1 MNVVIY
7 ARYSSDRQTEQS
19 IEGQLKECYEYAR
32 RNGYTV
38 VGEYIDRAISGTTD
52 HRPEFLR
59 MIADGDKKLFQAV
72 LVYQLDRFARNRYD
86 SATYKAK
93 LKKNG
98 IRVLS
103 ARENISDDASGVL
116 MEAVLEGMAE
126 YYSVELSQK
135 IRRGMDINA
144 EKCLSTGGNLALGFR
159 VDCEKHI
166 QIDPDTAPVVQKIFD
181 MYASGQSMADII
193 RYLNANHIKTSY
205 GNEFNKNSL
214 NRILRNKRYIGVYTY
229 RGTETPDGLPRIIS
243 DDLFYEV
250 QDMMG
255 KKKKAPARAKAFENY
270 ILSTKLFC
278 GYCQAAMTGIS
289 GTSKTGTKY
298 HYYQCVTNRRD
309 KSCHKKTVSKAYIED
324 LVIKETRKL
333 LTKENIDRIAKEVV
347 RLCEQEKDTD
357 NLKRLKRLLKENERA
372 TENLFKALESGQIVD
387 VIAERISQKK
397 RERNE
402 LEQQILV
409 ETSSHPTPT
418 VNEVRFFL
426 NQFRKG
432 DVNDLKYRQAL
443 VDTFVNRIYLYDD
456 KMTVLYNTQDS
467 HSDVTIDDLSSSRVA
482 LANDSN
488 FDRNLLRGCNY
499 GLEGGAFL
507 ILGGCIFDVR
517 GCSLMHNIK
526 ELQISLFSASNA
538 IIFPFWCPTL
548 CWNRRTLSVQFR
560 FQYLSASFSYS
571 GWYAQ
576 GLPRSP
582 SRLYGV
588 VSPPA
593 HGPLFLQ
600 RIPATGSSGADCDI
614 HLAWGVK
621 CSLSL

>member
-1 MNVVIY
+1 M
-7 ARYSSDRQTEQS
+7 
-19 IEGQLKECYEYAR
+19 
-32 RNGYTV
+32 
-38 VGEYIDRAISGTTD
+38 
-52 HRPEFLR
+52 
-59 MIADGDKKLFQAV
+59 
-72 LVYQLDRFARNRYD
+72 
-86 SATYKAK
+86 
-93 LKKNG
+93 
-98 IRVLS
+98 
-103 ARENISDDASGVL
+103 
-116 MEAVLEGMAE
+116 
-126 YYSVELSQK
+126 
-135 IRRGMDINA
+135 MD
-144 EKCLSTGGNLALGFR
+144 
-159 VDCEKHI
+159 
-166 QIDPDTAPVVQKIFD
+166 
-181 MYASGQSMADII
+181 
-193 RYLNANHIKTSY
+193 
-205 GNEFNKNSL
+205 
-214 NRILRNKRYIGVYTY
+214 
-229 RGTETPDGLPRIIS
+229 
-243 DDLFYEV
+243 
-250 QDMMG
+250 

-357 NLKRLKRLLKENERA
+357 NLKQLKRLLKENERA

-467 HSDVTIDDLSSSRVA
+467 HSDVTIDDLSSSRVV
-482 LANDSN
+482 LVEYPHQNPNSVPT
-488 FDRNLLRGCNY
+488 RSRQ
-499 GLEGGAFL
+499 
-507 ILGGCIFDVR
+507 VR
-517 GCSLMHNIK
+517 
-526 ELQISLFSASNA
+526 
-538 IIFPFWCPTL
+538 
-548 CWNRRTLSVQFR
+548 
-560 FQYLSASFSYS
+560 LSASHVDSCRSRPVYHRTHTRRLQMYQSGVSENHGLLDRHDGTAQTMPSSVRGSALAFAVQQSGYS
-571 GWYAQ
+571 Q
-576 GLPRSP
+576 GFL
-582 SRLYGV
+582 LFV
-588 VSPPA
+588 LPA
-593 HGPLFLQ
+593 HQ
-600 RIPATGSSGADCDI
+600 AAVWWTA
-614 HLAWGVK
+614 
-621 CSLSL
+621 

>member
-1 MNVVIY
+1 ME
-7 ARYSSDRQTEQS
+7 AEKQRAK
-19 IEGQLKECYEYAR
+19 QL
-32 RNGYTV
+32 V
-38 VGEYIDRAISGTTD
+38 VGILAHVDSGKTTLSEAMLYRSGTIRKLGRVDHKDAFLDTDALEKARGITIFSKQALLTAGETAITLLDTPGHVDFSTETERTLQVLDYAVLVISGTDGVQSHTETLWRLLRRYHIPTFVFINKMD
-52 HRPEFLR
+52 LPGPGKEKLLEQLNHRLGEGFVDFG
-59 MIADGDKKLFQAV
+59 ADEDTRDEALAV
-72 LVYQLDRFARNRYD
+72 CDER
-86 SATYKAK
+86 
-93 LKKNG
+93 
-98 IRVLS
+98 
-103 ARENISDDASGVL
+103 L

-159 VDCEKHI
+159 VDREKHI
-166 QIDPDTAPVVQKIFD
+166 QIDPDTAPVVQKIFET
-181 MYASGQSMADII
+181 YASGQSMADII

-250 QDMMG
+250 QDMMD

-309 KSCHKKTVSKAYIED
+309 KSCHKKTASKAYIED

-357 NLKRLKRLLKENERA
+357 NLKQLKRLLKENERA

-443 VDTFVNRIYLYDD
+443 VDTFVNKIYLYDD

-482 LANDSN
+482 LVEA
-488 FDRNLLRGCNY
+488 RGVEPLSESTLTGFSPGAGGY
-499 GLEGGAFL
+499 WRGLTPLVPLPA
-507 ILGGCIFDVR
+507 
-517 GCSLMHNIK
+517 
-526 ELQISLFSASNA
+526 ASRHA
-538 IIFPFWCPTL
+538 DPF
-548 CWNRRTLSVQFR
+548 R
-560 FQYLSASFSYS
+560 
-571 GWYAQ
+571 
-576 GLPRSP
+576 
-582 SRLYGV
+582 
-588 VSPPA
+588 
-593 HGPLFLQ
+593 
-600 RIPATGSSGADCDI
+600 
-614 HLAWGVK
+614 
-621 CSLSL
+621 

>member
-250 QDMMG
+250 QDMMD

-357 NLKRLKRLLKENERA
+357 NLKQLKRLLKENERA

-432 DVNDLKYRQAL
+432 DVNDLKYRRAL

-467 HSDVTIDDLSSSRVA
+467 HSDVTIDDLSSSRVV
-482 LANDSN
+482 LVDSN
-488 FDRNLLRGCNY
+488 PSNPNPLSEE
-499 GLEGGAFL
+499 EG
-507 ILGGCIFDVR
+507 IRKV
-517 GCSLMHNIK
+517 
-526 ELQISLFSASNA
+526 
-538 IIFPFWCPTL
+538 
-548 CWNRRTLSVQFR
+548 
-560 FQYLSASFSYS
+560 
-571 GWYAQ
+571 
-576 GLPRSP
+576 
-582 SRLYGV
+582 
-588 VSPPA
+588 
-593 HGPLFLQ
+593 LFLQ
-600 RIPATGSSGADCDI
+600 EVRLYAVVIRKPSGSSQTVTEFTMRSMI
-614 HLAWGVK
+614 IRLK
-621 CSLSL
+621 FSSSMLPSLNLVSQ

>member
-7 ARYSSDRQTEQS
+7 ARYSSDLQTEQS
-19 IEGQLKECYEYAR
+19 IEGQLKECYEYAQ
-32 RNGYTV
+32 RNCYTV
-38 VGEYIDRAISGTTD
+38 VSEYIDRAISGTTD

-116 MEAVLEGMAE
+116 MEAVLEGMA
-126 YYSVELSQK
+126 
-135 IRRGMDINA
+135 
-144 EKCLSTGGNLALGFR
+144 LGFY
-159 VDCEKHI
+159 VDSEKRF
-166 QIDPDTAPVVQKIFD
+166 QIDPNTAPVVRRIFE

-193 RYLNANHIKTSY
+193 RYLNANRIKTSY
-205 GNEFNKNSL
+205 GNEFNKNSI

-229 RGTETPDGLPRIIS
+229 HGTEVPDGLPRIIS

-250 QDMMG
+250 QDMMD
-255 KKKKAPARAKAFENY
+255 KKKKAPARAKAFEGY

-278 GYCQAAMTGIS
+278 GHCKAAMTGIS
-289 GTSKTGTKY
+289 GTSKTGNKY

-324 LVIKETRKL
+324 LVVMETRKL
-333 LTKENIDRIAKEVV
+333 LTKENIDRISKEVV

-357 NLKRLKRLLKENERA
+357 NLKRLKKLLKENERA
-372 TENLFKALESGQIVD
+372 TENLFKALENGQIVD

-397 RERNE
+397 REHNE

-443 VDTFVNRIYLYDD
+443 VDTFVNKIYLYDD

-482 LANDSN
+482 LVEAGRVELPSENAST
-488 FDRNLLRGCNY
+488 RTSP
-499 GLEGGAFL
+499 GAD
-507 ILGGCIFDVR
+507 GYCG
-517 GCSLMHNIK
+517 SL
-526 ELQISLFSASNA
+526 A
-538 IIFPFWCPTL
+538 
-548 CWNRRTLSVQFR
+548 
-560 FQYLSASFSYS
+560 
-571 GWYAQ
+571 
-576 GLPRSP
+576 LPVPVTPGKP
-582 SRLYGV
+582 SRPGI
-588 VSPPA
+588 
-593 HGPLFLQ
+593 
-600 RIPATGSSGADCDI
+600 R
-614 HLAWGVK
+614 
-621 CSLSL
+621 